1 MQGSYQD
8 DIEVIKRSLDEL
20 RTNPNDFER
29 CSIAL
34 QNIMDLVDHIDV
46 ATGAKENVVCLI

>member
-1 MQGSYQD
+1 MKGNYQD
-8 DIEVIKRSLDEL
+8 DIEVIKVSLEEL
-20 RTNPNDFER
+20 RTNPNDVNR

-46 ATGAKENVVCLI
+46 ASG